1 MGKTYKV
8 SVENVSAMIMNNLRG
23 RISKSG
29 SIVERE
35 WALAAR
41 AALGGARGNRYAQGI
56 SVLSGNSVHH
66 AKIALIGFYPNMIE
80 QGLGPQGIG
89 SEGPFDIK
97 EVILKNKDD
106 VNVPFRHTAGSITRA
121 AGATVAKHARSLQSR
136 PLVEAKDTKTRGM
149 QRLGGGGRMSAK
161 VAERARAKHLLGMVH
176 QTYQRQLKSGKL
188 KTESTYT
195 TFRRAK
201 RYNKDGVRLPRWVH
215 PGVKGRRLAV
225 WALRFALT
233 KIMGT
238 IRGGHV

>member
-8 SVENVSAMIMNNLRG
+8 GIENVATMILSNMRS
-23 RISKSG
+23 RIAKSG
-29 SIVERE
+29 SIVAKE
-35 WALAAR
+35 WKNQAMST
-41 AALGGARGNRYAQGI
+41 LGGARAGKYNSGI
-56 SVLSGNSVHH
+56 SIISGGANYHVSLTLV
-66 AKIALIGFYPNMIE
+66 GFYANMLE

-121 AGATVAKHARSLQSR
+121 AGATVAKHARSLRSR

-149 QRLGGGGRMSAK
+149 QRLGGGSRMSAK
-161 VAERARAKHLLGMVH
+161 VAERARAKHLLGMIH

-188 KTESTYT
+188 KTESAYT

-201 RYNKDGVRLPRWVH
+201 RYNKDGVRLPRWIH
-215 PGVKGRRLAV
+215 PGVKGRRI
-225 WALRFALT
+225 ALRALRRAMP
-233 KIMGT
+233 KIIGA
-238 IRGGHV
+238 IGGGHV